1 MLPVHDIS
9 ICELSESDNR
19 SSIPEEE
26 KELFNRKTITGI
38 LKASLLGFFL
48 TLSVGARAN
57 AMTVVLDPGH
67 GGIGTT
73 GAGALYPPY
82 MEKSLNLSVANQVK
96 SELEA
101 AGITT
106 YMTRTGD
113 ASLTLEQR
121 ASYAKSVN
129 ADLLVSIHF
138 NSTGAHDRSGSEVW
152 TSLYSNYYNTGYAL
166 GTNVL
171 SQLTG
176 LGFQNKGV
184 KTKLGN
190 SGDYY
195 GIIRNGVA
203 LGIPTVIIEHCYMD
217 NPGDRAIIDS
227 QGPSGIGHADAA
239 GIINYVNSVGGA
251 GASLPKS
258 APVVFAE
265 GSTTSPLSG
274 ATNVAAGSKTT
285 TASTTTSKPSGYRK
299 EGNKVIY
306 TDPNGS
312 EAVFTADEWSRLL
325 GNWAYTGDPD
335 FYIQQVP
342 VGDLKSILGQ

>member
-1 MLPVHDIS
+1 M
-9 ICELSESDNR
+9 
-19 SSIPEEE
+19 
-26 KELFNRKTITGI
+26 FNNKLITGI
-38 LKASLLGFFL
+38 IKTSLLGLFL
-48 TLSVGARAN
+48 TFAVGARAN

-113 ASLTLEQR
+113 SSLTLEQR
-121 ASYAKSVN
+121 AAYAQSVN
-129 ADLLVSIHF
+129 ADLLISIHF
-138 NSTGAHDRSGSEVW
+138 NSTGAHDRNGSEVW
-152 TSLYSNYYNTGYAL
+152 TSLYSSYYTTGYSL
-166 GTNVL
+166 GSNIL
-171 SQLTG
+171 SQLSG
-176 LGFQNKGV
+176 IGFQNKGV

-203 LGIPTVIIEHCYMD
+203 LGIPTIIIEHCFVD
-217 NPGDRAIIDS
+217 NPIDRAIIDS

-239 GIINYVNSVGGA
+239 GIINYVNSAGGP
-251 GASLPKS
+251 GASLPKA

-265 GSTTSPLSG
+265 GSTASSLSG
-274 ATNVAAGSKTT
+274 ATNTVSGSKSGAA
-285 TASTTTSKPSGYRK
+285 ASTAASKPSGIK
-299 EGNKVIY
+299 KDSAGNYVY
-306 TDPNGS
+306 TDSTG
-312 EAVFTADEWSRLL
+312 ATATFTADEWSRLL
-325 GNWAYTGDPD
+325 SNWSYTGDPN

-342 VGDLKSILGQ
+342 ISDLKGILGQ